1 MELIGRYTSP
11 ITMSRIL
18 IIFMIALLPLRSWAG
33 DLMAVSMS
41 TEALTA
47 ATASIAVHQVS
58 ADAKDCAGHTGPQS
72 LTSDAIALD
81 DGHCETCV
89 ACQICHSVA
98 FVNVISVPH
107 GALEGTVEETLLSSR
122 FASATLADCVKPP
135 IF

>member
-1 MELIGRYTSP
+1 MELIGRYTCL
-11 ITMSRIL
+11 ITMRRIL
-18 IIFMIALLPLRSWAG
+18 IILMIALLPLRSWAG

-41 TEALTA
+41 TEALTV
-47 ATASIAVHQVS
+47 ATASIAVHQAS
-58 ADAKDCAGHTGPQS
+58 ADAKDCAGHSGPQS